1 MTDERQPSEIFPERL
16 KAAREL
22 RGWSQSEVG
31 SRAGMPSSS
40 IAHFEAGAR
49 KPSFDNLRRLA
60 NALAV
65 TTDYLLGR
73 VAEVDIARD
82 ADPMFRDVGN
92 LSGQDRELAR
102 DFLNMLAKRN
112 ASKGKGGGS

>member
-1 MTDERQPSEIFPERL
+1 MTNEPKPSELFPERL
-16 KAAREL
+16 RAARDL
-22 RGWSQSEVG
+22 RGWSQSELG

-82 ADPMFRDVGN
+82 ADPLFRDVGR
-92 LSGQDRELAR
+92 LSGHDRELAR
-102 DFLNMLAKRN
+102 DFLDLLAKRDAAKRKEN
-112 ASKGKGGGS
+112 GS